1 LGTGKLLRIAR
12 ILRPST
18 GRTVIIA
25 VDHGG
30 YAGPMKGIEDPVKA
44 VKAAADGGADAVI
57 INAGTLRKVHRELA
71 RKLGIILRID
81 GAHTSLNPD
90 ETQSSSPTATVD
102 MASRIGAD
110 AVVMMGYVGNI
121 RETESLSA
129 LGQVVSNC
137 SRLELGMV
145 AEMLPAH
152 TLSKPAYSE
161 KYVGLAARVGSEIG
175 ADIIKTYYTGSVESF
190 SRVVQGSLCPVVVLG
205 GPKMES
211 VDQVFEVAESVVK
224 AGGAGVAFGRNVW
237 QASDPRGMVRAL
249 VSIIHEGKSAR
260 EASSKLR

>member
-1 LGTGKLLRIAR
+1 MAR

-25 VDHGG
+25 IDHGN
-30 YAGPMKGIEDPVKA
+30 YAGPMKGIEDPLKA

-57 INAGTLRKVHRELA
+57 INAGTLRKVHREVA

-81 GAHTSLNPD
+81 GGHTTLNPD
-90 ETQSSSPTATVD
+90 KTQFSSLTATVD

-110 AVVMMGYVGNI
+110 AVVMMGYVGNT

-129 LGQVVSNC
+129 LGQAASHCN
-137 SRLELGMV
+137 RLELGLV

-152 TLSKPAYSE
+152 ALSKPPYSE
-161 KYVGLAARVGSEIG
+161 EYVGLAARVGSEIG

-190 SRVVQGSLCPVVVLG
+190 SRVVRGSLCPVVALG
-205 GPKMES
+205 GAKMES
-211 VDQVFEVAESVVK
+211 VHQVFEVAESVVK

-237 QASDPRGMVRAL
+237 QASDPESMVRAL
-249 VSIIHEGKSAR
+249 VSIIHDGKSAR
-260 EASSKLR
+260 DASSNPG